1 MTVHEYY
8 SHIRDIKGIM
18 VKYLKYEVLFMN
30 KKILSFSAVLF
41 AVGALV
47 SCGKSG
53 DSASKVV
60 PRVTAEETAAES
72 DNKTDAAE
80 QSADGA
86 AASVSADGEPEPET
100 ETFYED
106 VEPAAAYV
114 PLGSSIIDGFETVLQ
129 RPELPTGC
137 EVTALTETL
146 NFLGFDVDKE
156 YLFDNYMPV
165 DYAGTYTM
173 NNAYIGDPRS
183 ETGFGCY
190 APVVVK
196 TADDYFR
203 DIDSPCYAVNISE
216 TSFRDLFYQIDCGRP
231 VIVWTTMDLYVS
243 YPKYVYTAANGEE
256 MWFDYYQHCLA
267 VYGYDTDQNIVY
279 AADPLKGNVTY
290 SIDSFETVYDIMG
303 QQAVVI
309 CGDSTVQGSFSELNS
324 YEEFDSP
331 GTNAQQSIN
340 EEH

>member
-1 MTVHEYY
+1 
-8 SHIRDIKGIM
+8 
-18 VKYLKYEVLFMN
+18 
-30 KKILSFSAVLF
+30 
-41 AVGALV
+41 
-47 SCGKSG
+47 
-53 DSASKVV
+53 
-60 PRVTAEETAAES
+60 
-72 DNKTDAAE
+72 
-80 QSADGA
+80 
-86 AASVSADGEPEPET
+86 
-100 ETFYED
+100 
-106 VEPAAAYV
+106 
-114 PLGSSIIDGFETVLQ
+114 
-129 RPELPTGC
+129 
-137 EVTALTETL
+137 
-146 NFLGFDVDKE
+146 
-156 YLFDNYMPV
+156 
-165 DYAGTYTM
+165 M

-267 VYGYDTDQNIVY
+267 IYGYDTDQNIVY

-290 SIDSFETVYDIMG
+290 SIDLFETVYDIMG

-340 EEH
+340 EAY